1 MFIKLHKRNTNNQLE
16 PFLANVKKIKYI
28 TKSSNE
34 DNITCVTF
42 HKSWLYCIESVE
54 QIEQMIKNERN

>member
-1 MFIKLHKRNTNNQLE
+1 MFIKLHKKNTDGSIQ

-28 TKSSNE
+28 TKSSND

-42 HKSWLYCIESVE
+42 HESWLFCIESIE
-54 QIEQMIKNERN
+54 QVEQMIKNIK

>member
-1 MFIKLHKRNTNNQLE
+1 MFIKLHKKNTDGSIH

-28 TKSSNE
+28 TKSSND

-42 HKSWLYCIESVE
+42 HKSWLYCIESIE
-54 QIEQMIKNERN
+54 QVEQMIKNVK